1 MSRFT
6 HKIIQNIVITVV
18 IGQTKT
24 PTFPNFRKS
33 DKKISILKFSCQK
46 ISNKNDLLLHQTVK
60 IISIINI
67 IFFL

>member
-1 MSRFT
+1 MSRIT

-33 DKKISILKFSCQK
+33 DKKFQF
-46 ISNKNDLLLHQTVK
+46 KNFPVKKSQTKTTYVDTVY
-60 IISIINI
+60 
-67 IFFL
+67 